1 MDKHEFISSA
11 FSFELANNPTKAQDY
26 LEQLLKEQKIMHQI
40 NYSRDET
47 ILNTVNKIN
56 QNPEQGRNYQDFADL
71 ISKVSPKQAELF
83 RNLAKTLIK

>member
-1 MDKHEFISSA
+1 M
-11 FSFELANNPTKAQDY
+11 N
-26 LEQLLKEQKIMHQI
+26 QI

-47 ILNTVNKIN
+47 ILNIVNKIS
-56 QNPEQGRNYQDFADL
+56 QNPEQGQNYQDFADL